1 MTIRIRYSRVAR
13 VALTYAVLILGAA
26 IVILPIYLA
35 VVDSLLPKEDAIS
48 YPPKLFAPDP
58 QFGNFKKAM
67 DVVPLGRYMFNS
79 FIQSSVITLGQ
90 LATSVLAA
98 YAFTFMRFP
107 LRNFL
112 FMLFLSTLMVPW
124 EASIIPNFQTVQM
137 MGDPPAGLAVAI
149 AVLVGVSVG
158 AGVAALL
165 AGVFRGGRTARWR
178 IRALA
183 VAVLVGALV
192 GILAGVG
199 ALRAALDG
207 KILSLDSYQALTIP
221 FLATAF
227 GTFLMRQ
234 HFMTIPL
241 ELRDA
246 AAIDGYGHLRFL
258 WRVVLPLSKPALGT
272 LAVFAFLQSWNQYL
286 WPLLVTNSDTYRTV
300 QIGLAGLASQEI
312 GSINVVMAGTIIA
325 LLPMLV
331 VIVLFQRQLVRG
343 LMQGALKG

>member
-1 MTIRIRYSRVAR
+1 MTPRIRYSRVAQ
-13 VALTYAVLILGAA
+13 VALTYAVLTLGAV
-26 IVILPIYLA
+26 IVLLPIYLA
-35 VVDSLLPKEDAIS
+35 VVNSLLPKQDAIS

-58 QFGNFKKAM
+58 QFGNYKKAM
-67 DVVPLGRYMFNS
+67 EAVPLGRYMFNS
-79 FIQSSVITLGQ
+79 FVQSSIITIGQ
-90 LATSVLAA
+90 LATATLAA
-98 YAFTFMRFP
+98 YAFAFMRFP

-112 FMLFLSTLMVPW
+112 FILFLSTLMVPW

-137 MGDPPAGLAVAI
+137 MGG
-149 AVLVGVSVG
+149 VLG
-158 AGVAALL
+158 
-165 AGVFRGGRTARWR
+165 
-178 IRALA
+178 
-183 VAVLVGALV
+183 
-192 GILAGVG
+192 
-199 ALRAALDG
+199 G

-258 WRVVLPLSKPALGT
+258 WHVLLPLSKPALGT

-286 WPLLVTNSDTYRTV
+286 WPLLVTNSDNYRTV

-312 GSINVVMAGTIIA
+312 DSINVVMAGTVIA
-325 LLPMLV
+325 LLPMLI